1 MLTDSLAPG
10 RQGSISPLFSPSSH
24 LVPEARLGMSGGCG
38 YTLAIMN
45 DAIKP
50 GPETPS
56 QAGLP
61 ELSVVV
67 PTFNERDN
75 VTVLYRRLEATLS
88 GIAWEVV
95 FVDDNSPDGT
105 WEVVR
110 GLARKDSRVRCVRRI
125 GRRGLSGACIEGI
138 LASSG
143 PYAAVID
150 ADLQHDETQLPKMVA
165 LLRSGEA
172 ELVVGSRYIE
182 GGSADSFNKQ
192 RAGASQLATEVARRV
207 LKVEVADPM
216 SGFFMIRRD
225 RFEQLAP
232 ELSIQGFKILLD
244 VIATAQGK
252 LRTIEIPYTFGSRQ
266 HGESKLDSM
275 VALDFLGLVLAKLT
289 HDVVSLR
296 FLLFAMV
303 GSIGLVVHLT
313 TLFIALEVFNM
324 PFPEAQALGAFVA
337 MTSNFIL
344 NNFLTYR
351 DQRLKGF
358 AILRGL
364 VLFYLVCSVGLF
376 ANVGVAFSVY
386 DQEPIWWLAGAAGA
400 LMGVVWNYAMSGLF
414 VWRKR

>member
-1 MLTDSLAPG
+1 MN
-10 RQGSISPLFSPSSH
+10 
-24 LVPEARLGMSGGCG
+24 EAIR
-38 YTLAIMN
+38 
-45 DAIKP
+45 P
-50 GPETPS
+50 GPEAPRET
-56 QAGLP
+56 AGFP
-61 ELSVVV
+61 ALSVVV

-75 VTVLYRRLEATLS
+75 VTKLYQKLVATLK
-88 GIAWEVV
+88 GVAWEVI
-95 FVDDNSPDGT
+95 FVDDNSPDAT
-105 WEVVR
+105 WDVVR
-110 GLARKDSRVRCVRRI
+110 DLARQDSRVRCLRRI

-138 LASSG
+138 LASSA
-143 PYAAVID
+143 PCAAVID
-150 ADLQHDETQLPKMVA
+150 ADLQHDETQLPVMLK
-165 LLRSGEA
+165 LLQSGEFD
-172 ELVVGSRYIE
+172 LVVGSRYIE

-192 RAGASQLATEVARRV
+192 RAGASALATEVAKRV
-207 LKVEVADPM
+207 LRVKIADPM
-216 SGFFMIRRD
+216 SGFFMIKRD

-232 ELSIQGFKILLD
+232 QLSTQGFKILLD
-244 VIATAQGK
+244 IVATARGD
-252 LRTIEIPYTFGSRQ
+252 LRIVEIPYAFGARL

-289 HDVVSLR
+289 HDAVSLR
-296 FLLFAMV
+296 FLLFATV
-303 GSIGLVVHLT
+303 GSIGLFVHFAA
-313 TLFIALEVFNM
+313 LFVAFDGFDV
-324 PFPEAQALGAFVA
+324 PFPEAQACGALLA

-364 VLFYLVCSVGLF
+364 LLFYLVCSVGLF

>member
-1 MLTDSLAPG
+1 MN
-10 RQGSISPLFSPSSH
+10 
-24 LVPEARLGMSGGCG
+24 EAIQR
-38 YTLAIMN
+38 
-45 DAIKP
+45 
-50 GPETPS
+50 GPESPP
-56 QAGLP
+56 QAAGLLQ
-61 ELSVVV
+61 LSVVV

-75 VTVLYRRLEATLS
+75 VTTLYRRLETALA
-88 GIAWEVV
+88 GVAWEVI

-110 GLARKDSRVRCVRRI
+110 NLARQDSRVRCIRRI

-138 LASSG
+138 LASSA

-150 ADLQHDETQLPKMVA
+150 ADLQHDETRLPVMLA
-165 LLRSGEA
+165 PLQSGEA
-172 ELVVGSRYIE
+172 DLAVGSRYVE
-182 GGSADSFNKQ
+182 GGSADSFNRQ
-192 RAGASQLATEVARRV
+192 RAGASALATGVAKRV
-207 LKVEVADPM
+207 LRVKVADPM

-232 ELSIQGFKILLD
+232 QLSTQGFKILLD
-244 VIATAQGK
+244 VVATARGD
-252 LRTIEIPYTFGSRQ
+252 LRVKEIPYTFGSRL

-275 VALDFLGLVLAKLT
+275 VALDFMGLVLAKLT
-289 HDVVSLR
+289 NDVVSLR

-303 GSIGLVVHLT
+303 GSIGLFVHLA
-313 TLFIALEVFNM
+313 TLYVALEIFDV
-324 PFPEAQALGAFVA
+324 PFAEAQASGALLA

-351 DQRLKGF
+351 DQRLRGF
-358 AILRGL
+358 AILWGL
-364 VLFYLVCSVGLF
+364 LLFYLVCSVGLF

>member
-1 MLTDSLAPG
+1 MNEAIRPG
-10 RQGSISPLFSPSSH
+10 L
-24 LVPEARLGMSGGCG
+24 
-38 YTLAIMN
+38 
-45 DAIKP
+45 
-50 GPETPS
+50 ETAK
-56 QAGLP
+56 QATALP
-61 ELSVVV
+61 VLSVVV

-75 VTVLYRRLEATLS
+75 VTKLYRKLEATLD

-105 WEVVR
+105 WDVVR
-110 GLARKDSRVRCVRRI
+110 ALARQDGRVRCIRRI

-138 LASSG
+138 LASSA
-143 PYAAVID
+143 PYAAVMD
-150 ADLQHDETQLPKMVA
+150 ADLQHDETQLPKMLS
-165 LLRSGEA
+165 LLQSGQA

-182 GGSADSFNKQ
+182 GGSADSFNRS
-192 RAGASQLATEVARRV
+192 RAGASALATEVAKRALGV
-207 LKVEVADPM
+207 AIADPM

-232 ELSIQGFKILLD
+232 QLSTQGFKILLD
-244 VIATAQGK
+244 IVATAHGDLK
-252 LRTIEIPYTFGSRQ
+252 TVEVPYTFGSRL

-275 VALDFLGLVLAKLT
+275 VALDFLGLVLAKFT

-303 GSIGLVVHLT
+303 GGTGLFVHLG
-313 TLFIALEVFNM
+313 TLSVALKLFGL
-324 PFPEAQALGAFVA
+324 PFPQAQGIGAFVA

-358 AILRGL
+358 AILGGL
-364 VLFYLVCSVGLF
+364 LAFYLVCSVGLF

-386 DQEPIWWLAGAAGA
+386 DKQPIWWLAGAAGA

>member
-1 MLTDSLAPG
+1 MNEAIRSGQGAAP
-10 RQGSISPLFSPSSH
+10 
-24 LVPEARLGMSGGCG
+24 
-38 YTLAIMN
+38 
-45 DAIKP
+45 
-50 GPETPS
+50 
-56 QAGLP
+56 QAVVTP

-75 VTVLYRRLEATLS
+75 VIALFRKLETALK
-88 GIAWEVV
+88 GRAWEVIY
-95 FVDDNSPDGT
+95 VDDNSPDGT
-105 WEVVR
+105 WDVVR
-110 GLARKDSRVRCVRRI
+110 TLAQQDSRVRCIRRI

-138 LASSG
+138 LASSA
-143 PYAAVID
+143 PCAAVID
-150 ADLQHDETQLPKMVA
+150 ADLQHDETQLPKMLA
-165 LLRSGEA
+165 LLQSGEA
-172 ELVVGSRYIE
+172 ELVVGSRYIA
-182 GGSADSFNKQ
+182 GGSADSFDKQ
-192 RAGASQLATEVARRV
+192 RAGASMLATQVAKRV
-207 LKVEVADPM
+207 LRVEIADPM

-232 ELSIQGFKILLD
+232 QLSTQGFKILLD
-244 VIATAQGK
+244 IVATARGS
-252 LRTIEIPYTFGSRQ
+252 LRIKEIPYSFGSRL

-303 GSIGLVVHLT
+303 GSIGLFVHLAA
-313 TLFIALEVFNM
+313 LFVALEVFNA
-324 PFPEAQALGAFVA
+324 PFPEAQACGAVLA
-337 MTSNFIL
+337 MTSNFLL

-358 AILRGL
+358 GILRGL
-364 VLFYLVCSVGLF
+364 LLFYLVCSVGLF

>member
-1 MLTDSLAPG
+1 
-10 RQGSISPLFSPSSH
+10 
-24 LVPEARLGMSGGCG
+24 
-38 YTLAIMN
+38 MN
-45 DAIKP
+45 DAIRLAP
-50 GPETPS
+50 QSPL
-56 QAGLP
+56 QATGLP
-61 ELSVVV
+61 QVSIVV

-75 VTVLYRRLEATLS
+75 VTVLYRRLAATLE
-88 GIAWEVV
+88 GIPWEVV

-105 WEVVR
+105 WQVVR
-110 GLARKDSRVRCVRRI
+110 GLARQDSRVRCIRRI

-138 LASSG
+138 LAASA

-150 ADLQHDETQLPKMVA
+150 ADLQHDESQLPKMVA
-165 LLRSGEA
+165 LLQSGDA

-192 RAGASQLATEVARRV
+192 RAGASAFATEIARRV
-207 LKVEVADPM
+207 LQVEIKDPM

-225 RFEQLAP
+225 LFEQLAP
-232 ELSIQGFKILLD
+232 QLSTQGFKILLD
-244 VIATAQGK
+244 IVATAKGK
-252 LRTIEIPYTFGSRQ
+252 LRTVEIPYTFGSRQ

-275 VALDFLGLVLAKLT
+275 VALDFLGLVLAKFT
-289 HDVVSLR
+289 GDVLSLR
-296 FLLFAMV
+296 FLMFGMV
-303 GSIGLVVHLT
+303 GALGLIVHLI
-313 TLFIALEVFNM
+313 TLFIALEMFSA
-324 PFPEAQALGAFVA
+324 PFPEAQAAGALIA

-358 AILRGL
+358 VILRGL
-364 VLFYLVCSVGLF
+364 LLFYLVCSVGLF